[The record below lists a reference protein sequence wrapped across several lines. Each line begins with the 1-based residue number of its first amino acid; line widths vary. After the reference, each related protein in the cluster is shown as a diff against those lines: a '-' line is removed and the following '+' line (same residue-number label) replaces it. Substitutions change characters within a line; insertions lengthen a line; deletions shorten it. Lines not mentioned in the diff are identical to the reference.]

1 MKKRVRAMQLE
12 LQRFLFN
19 HAPTRRELLHY
30 EPEGHER
37 NYRVQVF
44 RNHSFELI
52 ADILPAYLDYAG
64 ISASFSYSGYDDSL
78 SFLELDSR
86 ADMVLLWIDATRYG
100 SINVQGFLA
109 ERLACLRERFRGPV
123 LLVPFGAEVTI
134 CQPGVSVWDLGQLG
148 KTLGEQFLDER
159 ARSCTGTALS
169 GKAMMQLGKELGLK
183 ALPPLLEPP
192 LKAAVV
198 DFDNTLYS
206 GVLGEEGADGLILTA
221 GHRSLQARLKGLAQK
236 GLFLCAATK
245 NDAGD
250 VDDMLAARRDFPLK
264 KEDFS
269 MIAASWNAK
278 SEMMEQILEYLNIG
292 PESVVFIDDNMGELH
307 TVSAAFPQI
316 KLIHALDDASL
327 TDEVVAWFPGL
338 CLSGASAEASVRKD
352 DVQANQRR
360 QELRQHMSAAGYIR
374 SLQMRMVFSGDNPA
388 QLARIS
394 ELANKTN
401 QFIFNYKRYTPSET
415 EAILKDGSYRIVTV
429 SLSDRLSDS
438 GMIGV
443 CVGKNEA
450 DHVTIE
456 ECFVSCRA
464 LGRGVDEMIVLGAI
478 QRILEDFQKEAL
490 LIRFQEGPRNVPA
503 QRFVRERLAA
513 YLEEPKRFFYQMPD
527 ELVRWEYKKY
537 GEDAF
542 HGTAAD

>member
-1 MKKRVRAMQLE
+1 MQLE
-12 LQRFLFN
+12 LQQFLFE
-19 HAPTRRELLHY
+19 HTPTRRELLHY
-30 EPEGHER
+30 EPAER
-37 NYRVQVF
+37 GKKYRVQVF

-64 ISASFSYSGYDDSL
+64 ISVSFSYSGYDDSL
-78 SFLELDSR
+78 SFLELDCSV
-86 ADMVLLWIDATRYG
+86 DMVLLWIDATRYP
-100 SINVQGFLA
+100 SINVQDFLT
-109 ERLACLRERFRGPV
+109 ERLICLRERFRGPV
-123 LLVPFGAEVTI
+123 LLIPFGAEVSI
-134 CQPGVSVWDLGQLG
+134 GQPGVSVWDLGTLRE
-148 KTLGEQFLDER
+148 TLGEQFMDER
-159 ARSCTGTALS
+159 AKSCTGTALS
-169 GKAMMQLGKELGLK
+169 GKAMMLLGKELGLK
-183 ALPPLLEPP
+183 ALPSLLEPP
-192 LKAAVV
+192 LKAVVV

-221 GHRSLQARLKGLAQK
+221 GHRSLQAHLKRLAQK

-250 VDDMLAARRDFPLK
+250 VDAMLAARRDFPLK

-269 MIAASWNAK
+269 IIAASWDSKA
-278 SEMMEQILEYLNIG
+278 EMMEQILGYLNIG
-292 PESVVFIDDNMGELH
+292 PESVVFLDDNIGELH

-327 TDEVVAWFPGL
+327 TDEVVSWFPGL
-338 CLSGASAEASVRKD
+338 GLGGVSAEASLRRG

-360 QELRQHMSAAGYIR
+360 QELQQRMSAADYIR
-374 SLQMRMVFSGDNPA
+374 SLQMQMVFSGDNPA
-388 QLARIS
+388 QMARIS

-415 EAILKDGSYRIVTV
+415 EAILRDSTYRVVTV

-443 CVGKNEA
+443 CVGKNEG
-450 DHVTIE
+450 DHVTLE

-478 QRILEDFQKEAL
+478 QRILEDFQKETL
-490 LIRFQEGPRNVPA
+490 QVCFQDGPRNVPA
-503 QRFVRERLAA
+503 QRFVYERLAD
-513 YLEEPKRFFYQMPD
+513 YLEKPKRFSYQIPD
-527 ELVRWEYKKY
+527 GLVRWEYKKY